1 LHYTLQFGEVLKHIP
16 DMLRGAAVTLEIT
29 FIAFWLGAVIGSFGA
44 MAKVY
49 GGTAIRAAVST
60 YVLLFMN
67 TPALIQIFILY
78 YTLPDFGIVMSPLT
92 ASLIGLTLN
101 AGAYLTE
108 VMRSGVSSVRQTEM
122 DAAEVLGMTRLQS
135 FRFVVLPHIARTIYA
150 PLSNF
155 FIWLLLGSSIAGLF
169 GVQEL
174 TGTAIDVGATTFRSI
189 EVFLVA
195 GGLYVALTIIASAA
209 LYAVGLWGFH
219 VKARIF

>member
-16 DMLRGAAVTLEIT
+16 DMLWGAAVTLEIT

-49 GGTAIRAAVST
+49 GGTTIRTVVST

-67 TPALIQIFILY
+67 TPALIQI
-78 YTLPDFGIVMSPLT
+78 
-92 ASLIGLTLN
+92 N

-195 GGLYVALTIIASAA
+195 GGLYVALTVIASAA